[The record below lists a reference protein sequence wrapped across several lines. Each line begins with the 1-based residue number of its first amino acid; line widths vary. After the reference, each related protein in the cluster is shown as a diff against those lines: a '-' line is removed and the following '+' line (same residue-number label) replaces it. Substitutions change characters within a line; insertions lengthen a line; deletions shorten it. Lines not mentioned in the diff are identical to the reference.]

1 MCALGWT
8 HAVRVLLASPGLDA
22 IHCELVVLDAA
33 VASFIDGLHA
43 GSRVVAVATLLGAVV
58 AAIYLPARPDA
69 APETDQVIDRT

>member
-1 MCALGWT
+1 
-8 HAVRVLLASPGLDA
+8 
-22 IHCELVVLDAA
+22 VLDAA